1 MRIIE
6 RSNAFKRDYKKV
18 SKGIHKKV
26 IVTELPKV
34 LYNLA
39 NDLPLATEYKNHP
52 LKEAWSKNNYWECH
66 ISPDLLLIYGEDKS
80 NALLLAR
87 LGSHSEL
94 FG

>member
-6 RSNAFKRDYKKV
+6 RSTAFKKDYKKV
-18 SKGIHKKV
+18 SKGIYKKV
-26 IVTELPKV
+26 IDTELPNV

-52 LKEAWSKNNYWECH
+52 LKGAWRKGNYWECH
-66 ISPDLLLIYGEDKS
+66 ISPDLLLIYGKEKS
-80 NALLLAR
+80 NTLLLAR